1 MLPRI
6 PDLHFNFILLQ
17 SDKTMGNRFFLSYS
31 TQHFCVYHRQQAIFC
46 WYILFRNFP
55 TLCTINPTLQQSESV
70 WWGNQITNHPCLR
83 PPCTHQAKVP
93 IPFIYR
99 DIVVEVAANKVKLY
113 TTSRIFRYRLT
124 SSTGSTISDFRFIY
138 IQVFNKYCIQSVL

>member
-1 MLPRI
+1 MLGRRVK
-6 PDLHFNFILLQ
+6 DQVHTKTFQLRVCTSILLAAGFIAICNRIIILPWCCLEFQ
-17 SDKTMGNRFFLSYS
+17 IYISTLFYFRVESDKIMGNRFFLSYS
-31 TQHFCVYHRQQAIFC
+31 TQHFCVYYRQQAVFC

-93 IPFIYR
+93 IPFI
-99 DIVVEVAANKVKLY
+99 
-113 TTSRIFRYRLT
+113 
-124 SSTGSTISDFRFIY
+124 
-138 IQVFNKYCIQSVL
+138 

>member
-31 TQHFCVYHRQQAIFC
+31 KQAVFC

-99 DIVVEVAANKVKLY
+99 DIVVEVVANKVKLY
-113 TTSRIFRYRLT
+113 TTCTYDKVEFLDIDWHHQQDLPYL
-124 SSTGSTISDFRFIY
+124 ISDLYTSF
-138 IQVFNKYCIQSVL
+138 Q

>member
-17 SDKTMGNRFFLSYS
+17 SDKTMGNRFFSSYS
-31 TQHFCVYHRQQAIFC
+31 KQAVFC

-99 DIVVEVAANKVKLY
+99 DIVVEVVANKVKLY
-113 TTSRIFRYRLT
+113 TTCTYDKVEFLDIDWQHHQQDLPYL
-124 SSTGSTISDFRFIY
+124 ISDLYTSF
-138 IQVFNKYCIQSVL
+138 Q